1 MTVKKTIESL
11 LESNS
16 TRRELTRLGKEELVT
31 EDTKSDFRSAILKAA
46 EDKEM
51 ITPGHILRYLEQ
63 KGKVPSEYFGRTTK
77 AMQFI
82 IDTITSYGGHY
93 ASANPKLMKYIDNM
107 SVNKSERSGY

>member
-1 MTVKKTIESL
+1 MTVKKTIESI

-51 ITPGHILRYLEQ
+51 ITPGHILHYLEQ
-63 KGKVPSEYFGRTTK
+63 KGKVPSEFGRTTK

-82 IDTITSYGGHY
+82 IDTIASYGGYY

-107 SVNKSERSGY
+107 SVNKSERFGY